1 MLHRGE
7 TDRTA
12 WIELSGQ
19 PDAPRF
25 FRSLLDLFPG
35 ASTIFIE
42 VGGPDDE
49 VSAIYRSHAEE
60 GPYLPGRQT
69 LWPKARTFRL
79 EFSAATLGSLSILAA
94 RRATPE
100 FADHLSV
107 FEGGEALLHYP
118 DAFAPDAVVY
128 VSASVPIRRL
138 RDWATPLGLQ
148 VKDPDLG

>member
-1 MLHRGE
+1 MSQLA
-7 TDRTA
+7 DRTA

-49 VSAIYRSHAEE
+49 VSAIYRSRAQE
-60 GPYLPGRQT
+60 GPYLPARQT

-79 EFSAATLGSLSILAA
+79 EFCAATLGSLSILAE

-100 FADHLSV
+100 LADHLSV

-128 VSASVPIRRL
+128 LSASVPIQRL
-138 RDWATPLGLQ
+138 RDWATPLGLEIR
-148 VKDPDLG
+148 DPDFG